1 MPAACPPAS
10 AAVTEHVVNCS
21 TERMHSVGLG
31 WPRRGRPRAVG
42 GGGRMA
48 GTQQPRPAGPF
59 VWKPECC
66 ASLLH
71 RVWDLGAT
79 CRAIQQWVWAV
90 RRTWGSP
97 SWSSLRLFSSIRRW
111 RSSSYSVSVM
121 APQFPA
127 RFGTAQA
134 AGALI
139 CPNQLSAAA
148 VSARKEA
155 IAGLRFESGRNTN
168 LAPARRGRRA
178 GSNNN
183 RMGLCSHIYKLHCNL
198 CREHRC
204 I

>member
-1 MPAACPPAS
+1 
-10 AAVTEHVVNCS
+10 
-21 TERMHSVGLG
+21 MHSVGWG

-42 GGGRMA
+42 GGGRVA

-148 VSARKEA
+148 VSARKRRSPGCVLNRGGIQTWRQRGGGGGGTPTATTPIWGCVLTFTNFTA
-155 IAGLRFESGRNTN
+155 IYVGNIDVFEEQHS
-168 LAPARRGRRA
+168 
-178 GSNNN
+178 
-183 RMGLCSHIYKLHCNL
+183 I
-198 CREHRC
+198 
-204 I
+204 